1 MPNLIR
7 EIKNNSAFKKIAGDE
22 FLDFSLMYNLKL
34 RL

>member
-22 FLDFSLMYNLKL
+22 FLGFFIIV
-34 RL
+34 